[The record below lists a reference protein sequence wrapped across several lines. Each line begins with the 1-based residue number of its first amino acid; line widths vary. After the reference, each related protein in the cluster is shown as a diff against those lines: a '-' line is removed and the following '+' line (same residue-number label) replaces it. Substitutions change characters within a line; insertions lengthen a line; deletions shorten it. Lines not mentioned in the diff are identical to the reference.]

1 MEYHFIVYVIAY
13 SDPSGRA
20 MSVIALVVFV
30 LYRVALFLHCYCNV
44 KLIFVY
50 NMDK

>member
-1 MEYHFIVYVIAY
+1 MEYHIIVYVVAY
-13 SDPSGRA
+13 SDTSGRA
-20 MSVIALVVFV
+20 MSIIALSEFV
-30 LYRVALFLHCYCNV
+30 LYRVTLFLHWYCSA